1 MLAIRHALPSGSV
14 FRWLCL
20 SLLCVTVAN
29 AGKPISHPSPPREPS
44 IPPSIARQFSTDKNA
59 DRIQDSLSERAQKL
73 ESTANNPARPAD
85 HMDARQQLD
94 NTVEVELIFSR
105 RISQQQLD
113 DFVASKGEVTHLY
126 ETVSYGWNGH
136 LPLGKIRAL
145 PQLMG
150 DTLVQIEED
159 QPAVLHLDQATR
171 NGRVRPIWAAGFA
184 ENELGFD
191 GDTNITI
198 SVLDSGVDGTHMDLN
213 GRNVFWH
220 DYTSDN
226 EPLPFDRV
234 QHGTHC
240 AGIAFGTRAAAGAAT
255 GNLSFTDEG
264 DLTGVTAGSFFP
276 SPFSLSAVSTT
287 VNLVA
292 TWPGGG
298 STTLYLVY
306 HSKGTAGGFTA
317 QAVATGS
324 SPLALNTTFTPL
336 TTRAYSAALLA
347 AGGVGAF
354 NVTVKADNFSNVGDG
369 FNKLRGVAP
378 GCRWAGAK
386 LFSNAVSGSSLD
398 INAGIDG
405 LVANRVA
412 NNIKV
417 MNISLGIVGT
427 PGISTSQR
435 AKVNTAV
442 NNGIVVVCSAGN
454 DGLETTTAR
463 REIDDPGRAAMA
475 ITVAAANDVN
485 QLTDYTSVGFT
496 SPGATIGQE
505 EDFKP
510 NVMAPGGS
518 ANYYSSIMS
527 ADSNSGDGQSFADQ
541 RTNDYYNIQ

>member
-198 SVLDSGVDGTHMDLN
+198 SVLDSGVDGTHMDLK
-213 GRNVFWH
+213 VAM
-220 DYTSDN
+220 Y
-226 EPLPFDRV
+226 
-234 QHGTHC
+234 
-240 AGIAFGTRAAAGAAT
+240 FGMITRPT
-255 GNLSFTDEG
+255 TNHFR
-264 DLTGVTAGSFFP
+264 LTAS
-276 SPFSLSAVSTT
+276 
-287 VNLVA
+287 
-292 TWPGGG
+292 
-298 STTLYLVY
+298 
-306 HSKGTAGGFTA
+306 
-317 QAVATGS
+317 
-324 SPLALNTTFTPL
+324 
-336 TTRAYSAALLA
+336 
-347 AGGVGAF
+347 
-354 NVTVKADNFSNVGDG
+354 
-369 FNKLRGVAP
+369 
-378 GCRWAGAK
+378 
-386 LFSNAVSGSSLD
+386 
-398 INAGIDG
+398 
-405 LVANRVA
+405 
-412 NNIKV
+412 
-417 MNISLGIVGT
+417 
-427 PGISTSQR
+427 
-435 AKVNTAV
+435 NTARIAPV
-442 NNGIVVVCSAGN
+442 SRSAH
-454 DGLETTTAR
+454 AQR
-463 REIDDPGRAAMA
+463 RERRRAICRSLMKV
-475 ITVAAANDVN
+475 I
-485 QLTDYTSVGFT
+485 
-496 SPGATIGQE
+496 SPA
-505 EDFKP
+505 
-510 NVMAPGGS
+510 
-518 ANYYSSIMS
+518 
-527 ADSNSGDGQSFADQ
+527 
-541 RTNDYYNIQ
+541 